1 MTASRARQSLDTIK
15 RETNMK
21 RFEGEE
27 KMIRSLSRANGT
39 ATCLVTPRSTFSG
52 KVNIQL
58 DIDIT
63 YRIKGQLL
71 IDTEFTESYLV
82 FQVTPHQ
89 YQALKRRATRG
100 PVPVKIFYDN
110 TLLLQSVEDAM
121 EKGLKTE
128 DTLLGFLFCSHNT
141 LYRSSDELPSLI
153 AEGNPDQRKAYHM
166 LRSYRVAL
174 VQGLPGSGK
183 TRLMISIL
191 KNCIYKKATWLAE
204 TNETCEMLVLRA
216 KKAGLN
222 PVLLLAKGKKSP
234 RNPQL
239 NKLTVEA
246 IAHNYRIS
254 ITKVITSAS
263 LLVMTTSLATTH
275 KIVQAQRDSDLL
287 LIDEAGMIPSYRFAG
302 LRTLPTTHLLI
313 CGDDKQ
319 NSPYKEQKGEFAY
332 LVQAHPRLTAT
343 LSEQYRMHPSISK
356 LSNAIAYNGIMKD
369 GIQDM
374 APLPDKL
381 PWYLSGRLILID
393 TPSPH
398 QRIGN
403 SSVNKK
409 HLNVTL
415 ALYWLLK
422 DIYDPRDVQ
431 ALSLY
436 EAHTSELS
444 VALIPSFP
452 EVPTPL
458 SVIQAQGNE
467 FPVVILNMVKAGQG
481 FPTDPQVI
489 NVAVSRAQ
497 AQLFIIADSKALLDN
512 PMWSDIRKIWFDPNN
527 ETKKNVKADR
537 IITDGIACSRRWNKL
552 MNNQEILS

>member
-1 MTASRARQSLDTIK
+1 MAASRARRSFDTIR

-21 RFEGEE
+21 RSEGEE
-27 KMIRSLSRANGT
+27 KIIRSLSRTNDGT
-39 ATCLVTPRSTFSG
+39 VTCLVTPRSTFSG
-52 KVNIQL
+52 KVDIQL
-58 DIDIT
+58 DMNIT
-63 YRIKGQLL
+63 SQIKGQLI

-82 FQVTPHQ
+82 FRVTPHQ
-89 YQALKRRATRG
+89 YQALKSKATQG
-100 PVPVKIFYDN
+100 PVPIKIFYDN

-121 EKGLKTE
+121 ERGLNTE
-128 DTLLGFLFCSHNT
+128 NTLLGFLFCSYDT
-141 LYRSSDELPSLI
+141 QYCSLDEFPPFI
-153 AEGNPDQRKAYHM
+153 AEGNPDQRNAYQM
-166 LRSYRVAL
+166 LRLYRVAL

-191 KNCIYKKATWLAE
+191 KNCTYKKATWLAE
-204 TNETCEMLVLRA
+204 TNETCEMLALRA
-216 KKAGLN
+216 KKAGLD
-222 PVLLLAKGKKSP
+222 PVLLLARGKKSP

-239 NKLTVEA
+239 NKLTAEA
-246 IAHNYRIS
+246 IIHNYG
-254 ITKVITSAS
+254 ITLTKLITSAS
-263 LLVMTTSLATTH
+263 LLVMTTSVAATH
-275 KIVQAQRDSDLL
+275 KIVQPLRHSDLL

-302 LRTLPTTHLLI
+302 LRTLLTTHLLI

-332 LVQAHPRLTAT
+332 LIQTHPRLTAT

-356 LSNAIAYNGIMKD
+356 LSNALAYNGKMRD

-374 APLPDKL
+374 EPLSNKL
-381 PWYLSGRLILID
+381 PWFLSGRLILID

-415 ALYWLLK
+415 ALYWILK

-458 SVIQAQGNE
+458 TVIQAQGNE

-497 AQLFIIADSKALLDN
+497 AQLFIIADSKALLDS
-512 PMWSDIRKIWFDPNN
+512 PMWSDIRKIWFDPSN
-527 ETKKNVKADR
+527 EMKKNVKANR
-537 IITDGIACSRRWNKL
+537 IITAGIACSRRWNKL
-552 MNNQEILS
+552 MNN